1 MRFKL
6 YRQYG
11 ALNSQ
16 PIFDAFALGAQSL
29 GHSIV
34 DDHEDVAV
42 IWSVLWSGRMSR
54 NRQVYQQCRN
64 IKKSVIIIEVGNLRR
79 NHTWRISLNHINNLG
94 EFANDRDLD
103 STRPKKLGV
112 DLRDRGSDQRPD
124 ILIACQH
131 SHSLQWEGM
140 PPMKTWV
147 ENTVKQ
153 IRAKSQRKIIVRPH
167 PRSLFGLDIPGVT
180 LERPRLISGSYD
192 DFDIFY
198 NYHCVINHNSG
209 PAVQAAIQGVPVL
222 CDSTSLASDLSITWD
237 QIETPMMPDRQEWFL
252 RLCHTEWT
260 VEEISQ
266 GMPLARLMSKIS

>member
-16 PIFDAFALGAQSL
+16 SIFDAFALGAQSL

-64 IKKSVIIIEVGNLRR
+64 IKKSVIIIEVGNLHR

-112 DLRDRGSDQRPD
+112 NLKDRGSDQRPD